1 MSAHRIRQ
9 LIGGVLVVVGAVAL
23 LSDRLPEHQAI
34 GIMCF
39 GIAIAIWP
47 KGTSKPKT

>member
-9 LIGGVLVVVGAVAL
+9 ILGGLILLAGAFAL
-23 LSDRLPEHQAI
+23 MTDRLPEHQAI
-34 GIMCF
+34 GVMFF

-47 KGTSKPKT
+47 KGTGKPKS